1 MVGTTLR
8 EIRRSIERLA
18 SDDGEYD
25 IVCARFGEQP
35 VPVAGQRFAT
45 RTDAADAARATEQ
58 YRAALRRYDPQL
70 PFYDPI
76 VRQTRADTEGHAD
89 GPGHATADRERRR
102 RNQRSADRTH
112 AGATDGPLIGFCH
125 DVSGAVFEA
134 LSSRDH
140 ERVER
145 AIMDTYLAAA
155 EATTDRNALCL
166 VLLETI
172 AAELDRY
179 LAASERTRLLRAAA
193 ANLPPVDPADDPVA
207 TSLAYLDSLS
217 LIGAYGV
224 TRESA
229 DTASEDVWTVTLRG
243 YAIDG
248 GERRFPTLPIGI
260 DILRRTAQPTASL
273 GVREVTALGDGDWQ
287 FVVTTDEQT
296 SGGLVCTRTRAED
309 R

>member
-25 IVCARFGEQP
+25 VVCARFGEQP
-35 VPVAGQRFAT
+35 VPVAGQRFAS
-45 RTDAADAARATEQ
+45 RTEAADAARATEQ

-76 VRQTRADTEGHAD
+76 VRQTRADTEGHVDD
-89 GPGHATADRERRR
+89 GSRNTTADRERRR
-102 RNQRSADRTH
+102 RQSAERMH
-112 AGATDGPLIGFCH
+112 AVATDSPLIGFCH

-172 AAELDRY
+172 ATELERH
-179 LAASERTRLLRAAA
+179 LAAAERTRLLWAAA
-193 ANLPPVDPADDPVA
+193 ANLSPVDPADDPVA

-217 LIGAYGV
+217 LIGTYGV
-224 TRESA
+224 TRESVETT
-229 DTASEDVWTVTLRG
+229 DEDSWTVTLRR

-248 GERRFPTLPIGI
+248 RERRFPTLPIGI

-287 FVVTTDEQT
+287 FVVTSGERA
-296 SGGLVCTRTRAED
+296 SGGLVCTRTHAED

>member
-18 SDDGEYD
+18 SDNGEYD
-25 IVCARFGEQP
+25 VVCARSGEQP
-35 VPVAGQRFAT
+35 VPVAGRRFAT
-45 RTDAADAARATEQ
+45 RPDAADAARATEQ

-76 VRQTRADTEGHAD
+76 VRQTRAGSADDTDKMA
-89 GPGHATADRERRR
+89 GHATTARERPG
-102 RNQRSADRTH
+102 SADRADTV
-112 AGATDGPLIGFCH
+112 AADGPLIKFCH

-134 LSSRDH
+134 LSSRGH

-172 AAELDRY
+172 AAELDRH
-179 LAASERTRLLRAAA
+179 LAAAEQTRLLQAAA
-193 ANLPPVDPADDPVA
+193 ANLSPVDPADDPVA
-207 TSLAYLDSLS
+207 TSLEYLDSLS
-217 LIGAYGV
+217 LIGAYGI
-224 TRESA
+224 TRESV
-229 DTASEDVWTVTLRG
+229 DGTSEDVWTVTLRE

-260 DILRRTAQPTASL
+260 DILRRATPPTTSL
-273 GVREVTALGDGDWQ
+273 GVREATALGDGDWQ
-287 FVVTTDEQT
+287 FVVATDERT
-296 SGGLVCTRTRAED
+296 RGGLVCTHTRVTD

>member
-18 SDDGEYD
+18 SDDGEYNV
-25 IVCARFGEQP
+25 VCARSGEQP
-35 VPVAGQRFAT
+35 VPVAGRRFAT
-45 RTDAADAARATEQ
+45 RPDAADAARATEQ

-76 VRQTRADTEGHAD
+76 VQQTRADIEGQTSD
-89 GPGHATADRERRR
+89 TPGHATTARERRR
-102 RNQRSADRTH
+102 SADQTH
-112 AGATDGPLIGFCH
+112 AGTTDGPLIGFCH

-172 AAELDRY
+172 AAELDRH
-179 LAASERTRLLRAAA
+179 LAATERTRLLRAAA
-193 ANLPPVDPADDPVA
+193 ANLSPVDPADDPVA
-207 TSLAYLDSLS
+207 TTLAYLDSLS

-229 DTASEDVWTVTLRG
+229 AGTSESFWTVTLRE
-243 YAIDG
+243 YAIDS
-248 GERRFPTLPIGI
+248 GERRFPTLPIRI
-260 DILRRTAQPTASL
+260 DILRRTAPSTASL
-273 GVREVTALGDGDWQ
+273 GVHEVTALGDGDWQ
-287 FVVTTDEQT
+287 FVVTTDERT
-296 SGGLVCTRTRAED
+296 SGGLVCTRAHAED

>member
-18 SDDGEYD
+18 SNDGEYD
-25 IVCARFGEQP
+25 VVCARTGEQP
-35 VPVAGQRFAT
+35 VPVAGRRFAT
-45 RTDAADAARATEQ
+45 RPDAADAARATEQ

-70 PFYDPI
+70 PVYDPI
-76 VRQTRADTEGHAD
+76 VRQTRAGTEAHTGD
-89 GPGHATADRERRR
+89 VFEHATTAQEGR
-102 RNQRSADRTH
+102 RSADR
-112 AGATDGPLIGFCH
+112 ARAVATDGPLNGFCH

-134 LSSRDH
+134 LSSHDH

-155 EATTDRNALCL
+155 EATTDRNTLCL

-172 AAELDRY
+172 AAELERH
-179 LAASERTRLLRAAA
+179 LTAAERTRLLRAAA
-193 ANLPPVDPADDPVA
+193 TNLSPVDPADDPVA

-217 LIGAYGV
+217 LIGTYGV
-224 TRESA
+224 TRESVDAA
-229 DTASEDVWTVTLRG
+229 DEASWTVTLRG

-248 GERRFPTLPIGI
+248 RDRRFPTLPIGI
-260 DILRRTAQPTASL
+260 DILRRTASPTTSL
-273 GVREVTALGDGDWQ
+273 GVREVTALGDGDWE
-287 FVVTTDEQT
+287 FVLTTDERT
-296 SGGLVCTRTRAED
+296 SGGLVCTHAHAED

>member
-8 EIRRSIERLA
+8 EIRHSIERLA
-18 SDDGEYD
+18 SDDGEYSV
-25 IVCARFGEQP
+25 VCARSGEQP
-35 VPVAGQRFAT
+35 VPVAGRRFAT
-45 RTDAADAARATEQ
+45 RPDAADAARATEQ

-76 VRQTRADTEGHAD
+76 VRQTRAGAEGHTRNESA
-89 GPGHATADRERRR
+89 HSTADREKR
-102 RNQRSADRTH
+102 QSVDRAQATP
-112 AGATDGPLIGFCH
+112 TDGPLIGFCH

-172 AAELDRY
+172 AAELDRH
-179 LAASERTRLLRAAA
+179 LAAAERTRLLQAAA
-193 ANLPPVDPADDPVA
+193 ANLSPVDPADDPVA

-224 TRESA
+224 TRESV
-229 DTASEDVWTVTLRG
+229 DTTGEDVWTVTLRG

-248 GERRFPTLPIGI
+248 DDRRFPTLPIGI
-260 DILRRTAQPTASL
+260 DVLRRTAPATESL
-273 GVREVTALGDGDWQ
+273 GVSEVTALGDGDWQ
-287 FVVTTDEQT
+287 FVLTTDERT
-296 SGGLVCTRTRAED
+296 SGGLVCTRAVD

>member
-8 EIRRSIERLA
+8 EIRQSIERLA

-25 IVCARFGEQP
+25 IVCARSGEQP
-35 VPVAGQRFAT
+35 VPVAGRQFAT
-45 RTDAADAARATEQ
+45 RSDAADAARATEQ

-76 VRQTRADTEGHAD
+76 VRQTRASAEGHTYDESARSTTGLD
-89 GPGHATADRERRR
+89 RRR
-102 RNQRSADRTH
+102 AVDRARTV
-112 AGATDGPLIGFCH
+112 TNNSPLIGFCH

-134 LSSRDH
+134 LSSHDH

-155 EATTDRNALCL
+155 EATTDRNTLCL

-172 AAELDRY
+172 AAELDRH
-179 LAASERTRLLRAAA
+179 LAAAERTRLLRAAA
-193 ANLPPVDPADDPVA
+193 ANLSPVDPVDDPVA
-207 TSLAYLDSLS
+207 TSLEYLDSLS
-217 LIGAYGV
+217 LIRAYGL
-224 TRESA
+224 TRESVETT
-229 DTASEDVWTVTLRG
+229 DENVWTVTLRG
-243 YAIDG
+243 YAIDSD
-248 GERRFPTLPIGI
+248 ERRIPTLPIGI
-260 DILRRTAQPTASL
+260 DILRRTAPSTTSV

-287 FVVTTDEQT
+287 FVLTTDEQT
-296 SGGLVCTRTRAED
+296 RGGLVCTRAVD

>member
-18 SDDGEYD
+18 SDDGEYNV
-25 IVCARFGEQP
+25 VCARSGEQP
-35 VPVAGQRFAT
+35 VPVAGRRFAT
-45 RTDAADAARATEQ
+45 RPDAADAARATEQ

-76 VRQTRADTEGHAD
+76 VRQTQAGTEGQAD
-89 GPGHATADRERRR
+89 GAPENTPTAQES
-102 RNQRSADRTH
+102 QLSADRAH
-112 AGATDGPLIGFCH
+112 AGASAGPLIGFCH

-172 AAELDRY
+172 AAELDQY
-179 LAASERTRLLRAAA
+179 LTAAARTRLLQAAA
-193 ANLPPVDPADDPVA
+193 ANLSPVDPADDPVA

-229 DTASEDVWTVTLRG
+229 AGTSENVWTVTLRE

-260 DILRRTAQPTASL
+260 DILRRTAPSTASL
-273 GVREVTALGDGDWQ
+273 GVHEATALGDGDWQ
-287 FVVTTDEQT
+287 FVVTTDERT
-296 SGGLVCTRTRAED
+296 SGGLVCTRAQTED